1 MSNIESTKGLLQIEI
16 DPIKETP
23 NPIANGMEYRAIVH
37 TPKLDIHIKLLSTFN
52 VIRDYNMYTGDYIYT
67 EFSVPDVRY
76 FRDIH
81 PYVDNLEITIT
92 SYTKDE
98 SEVYSKKSTNRYKLV
113 ISNQQSTDTNFLDM
127 SSNEDL
133 STSGFRNL
141 ACQCIEREYE
151 AIRTITVNGIY
162 RDTTVKDL
170 MICELGGIDMY
181 NTSVEGSVLKP
192 LLSLEEPDNNKKY
205 EHIIVGAVNG
215 TGSRVNILDLP
226 SYLQNQEYGVYNGNI
241 GTYYQK
247 YNGKGT
253 IFVSPLYDSKK
264 YDDSVTKLHIIKAP
278 DMRFDTIENTFMVD
292 GDVVKILARSNAKSL
307 NTGENDFISQ
317 GVGYT
322 YTEPSK
328 VIERSVVINDNSFES
343 STDSHTK
350 TMNLKDRRDTVNKS
364 NYVGTVNNLYLVRS
378 EYIKASMAII
388 QLQWS
393 WCDMDLIYPYMPV
406 CYMYVNG
413 KSGIV
418 KLYGTVQST
427 VQRFNGEDKSMHGI
441 INIAVEKMVVND
453 APEGDDHNTDIL
465 DF

>member
-1 MSNIESTKGLLQIEI
+1 MADVENTKGLLQLEI
-16 DPIKETP
+16 NPIKETH
-23 NPIANGMEYRAIVH
+23 NDIANGMEYQAIVH
-37 TPKLDIHIKLLSTFN
+37 TPKLDINIKLLSTFN
-52 VIRDYNMYTGDYIYT
+52 ILRDYNTNTSDYIFT

-81 PYVDNLEITIT
+81 PYMDNLEITIT
-92 SYTKDE
+92 AYTKDE
-98 SEVYSKKSTNRYKLV
+98 DNIPTKKFSNRYKLV
-113 ISNQQSTDTNFLDM
+113 IRNQQSTDTNFLDM
-127 SSNEDL
+127 SNNEDL
-133 STSGFRNL
+133 EVSGFRNL
-141 ACQCIEREYE
+141 ACQCLEREFE
-151 AIRTITVNGIY
+151 TMRTITVNGVY

-170 MICELGGIDMY
+170 MIAELGGIDKY
-181 NTSVEGSVLKP
+181 STSVEGTPVKP
-192 LLSLEEPDNNKKY
+192 LLSLEEPDNTKKY
-205 EHIIVGAVNG
+205 DHILVGAVSG
-215 TGSRVNILDLP
+215 VGSRVNIFDLP

-247 YNGKGT
+247 YKDKGT

-264 YDDSVTKLHIIKAP
+264 YEESPTKLHIIKSP

-292 GDVVKILARSNAKSL
+292 GDVVKILVRSNAKSI

-322 YTEPSK
+322 YTEPNK
-328 VIERSVVINDNSFES
+328 VVERSVSIKNNTFDSH
-343 STDSHTK
+343 TDSHTK
-350 TMNLKDRRDTVNKS
+350 TVNLKDRRDTVNKS
-364 NYVGTVNNLYLVRS
+364 NYVGTVNNLYAVRS
-378 EYIKASMAII
+378 EYIKASMSII
-388 QLQWS
+388 QVQWN

-413 KSGIV
+413 KNGIV

-441 INIAVEKMVVND
+441 INIAVEKMIVKE
-453 APEGDDHNTDIL
+453 APEGDDHEVDSL